1 MERETERREEPPKPF
16 YSRSYKGYVV
26 VMTIVVLIAAA
37 VLAYLYLSTFA
48 GLDAQISG

>member
-1 MERETERREEPPKPF
+1 MERPDEQPQERPKPF
-16 YSRSYKGYVV
+16 YGRSYKGYLV

-48 GLDAQISG
+48 SLDAEISG